1 MPFEKINAQQIIKGK
16 LKSDKQF
23 EEAYRETEQAY
34 GLIREVVKARK
45 EKGLTQKELAEMLG
59 VKQQVISRFEC
70 ERHVP
75 TLDNF
80 LSILKGVGLTFK
92 LEKNADPSITE
103 HRNSISKK

>member
-1 MPFEKINAQQIIKGK
+1 MPFEKIDAQKIIKGK
-16 LKSDKQF
+16 INSDKQF

-45 EKGLTQKELAEMLG
+45 EKGLTQTELAKMLG

-70 ERHVP
+70 ERHIP

-80 LSILKGVGLTFK
+80 LS
-92 LEKNADPSITE
+92 KNS
-103 HRNSISKK
+103 